1 MKLSNSRVF
10 RIFAAAMGL
19 LCAIACL
26 LIIASGFPAKSEE
39 PRNATPIE
47 IKQAALEGQIEAM
60 RKAGFTEDCLW
71 EVGVFGKLCILDCGD
86 TGFAIRL
93 RNEFPSCS
101 VQHCICE
108 DEPTS

>member
-1 MKLSNSRVF
+1 MLQSRVF
-10 RIFAAAMGL
+10 RLIVS
-19 LCAIACL
+19 AIGVGILACL
-26 LIIASGFPAKSEE
+26 LLFALVGVVKAEE
-39 PRNATPIE
+39 PRDATPIE

-86 TGFAIRL
+86 AGFAIRL
-93 RNEFPSCS
+93 GVDFPACS